1 MQRALLLALTCSLA
15 PAQDDPPSRALLLE
29 LTATPR
35 LAGTPTSYRA
45 VEVVSRVLTEAG
57 WEVEVDSREVLLS
70 LPRRLEL
77 GLYEDG
83 AREVPFHQRIERFD
97 PDAVPPGD
105 LPPFNSWTASGEV
118 RAEVVDAGWG
128 LPEDFARLASARID
142 VQGKV
147 ALCRYGRCY
156 RGDKVRRAQAAG
168 CAAVLLYSPASDDG
182 AERGPTWPEGP
193 WKPAHEAQRGAIG
206 PMTTSPGD
214 PLTPGSPAPR
224 LGEAGPVDPEQLAGA
239 LARLPAIPVLPIG
252 AEEGAALLE
261 RLATRR
267 IRDADGKVRSV
278 RLGPG
283 PASARVLVDAPR
295 ERRPIHNVIGRLPGR
310 RDGFVLAGNHRDA
323 WVRGAQDA
331 ASGTVTLLRAAQRLG
346 ARRSAG
352 WTPEHGI
359 ALAFWDAEETGLIG
373 STEWGEAHATDLR
386 TRCSVYVNADAVVGG
401 LTFRASGTP
410 GLEGV
415 LARALARVPERSAP
429 GAPGPLMGRTLLD
442 QWSEGQ
448 GGLPRFALPG
458 SGSDYT
464 VFLHHLG
471 VPIVD
476 LGFGGNGGGHYHTA
490 FDDFGMVERFLD
502 PGFVGHELAGEFLTV
517 LLGDLAELG
526 PLAFDDAYAA
536 AELERHARE
545 AAPWLGEE
553 RAGRLADSLGSLGR
567 AITLSWT
574 EWRHTQELAGD
585 GELGPFGAWPSFLDA
600 LEAPASA
607 AARGAAL
614 DEPRPRLYGALQR
627 PEGLEG
633 RAWFRNDLWA
643 PDPDNGY
650 ATLHLPRLRAATDA
664 GDEAALEAAVDELV
678 ERIAALRAQWE
689 ARAEAA
695 REARRR

>member
-1 MQRALLLALTCSLA
+1 MKRALLLGLFCSFA
-15 PAQDDPPSRALLLE
+15 TAQDDPPSRALLLE

-77 GLYEDG
+77 GLYEDA
-83 AREVPFHQRIERFD
+83 AREVPFHERIERFD

-118 RAEVVDAGWG
+118 RAEVIDAGWG
-128 LPEDFARLASARID
+128 LPEDFARLAAARID
-142 VQGKV
+142 VEGKV

-156 RGDKVRRAQAAG
+156 RGDKVRQAQEAG
-168 CAAVLLYSPASDDG
+168 CAAVLLFTPASDDG
-182 AERGPTWPEGP
+182 AERGPTWPQGP
-193 WKPAHEAQRGAIG
+193 WKPPHEAQRGAVG
-206 PMTTSPGD
+206 PMTSGPGD
-214 PLTPGSPAPR
+214 PLTPGFPSPR
-224 LGEAGPVDPEQLAGA
+224 LGEAAPVHPARLAEA
-239 LARLPAIPVLPIG
+239 TKRLPAIPVMPIG
-252 AEEGAALLE
+252 ADEGAALLE
-261 RLATRR
+261 RLSTRR
-267 IRDADGKVRSV
+267 IREADGQVRSV

-283 PASARVLVDAPR
+283 PVNAHVFVDAPR
-295 ERRPIHNVIGRLPGR
+295 ERRPIHNVIGRLPGE

-346 ARRSAG
+346 ARRAAG
-352 WTPEHGI
+352 WTPEHGVT
-359 ALAFWDAEETGLIG
+359 LAFWDAEETGLVG
-373 STEWGEAHATDLR
+373 STEWGEAHADDLR
-386 TRCSVYVNADAVVGG
+386 ASCFAYINADAVVGG
-401 LTFRASGTP
+401 LTFRASGAP
-410 GLEGV
+410 GLEGA
-415 LARALARVPERSAP
+415 LARSLARVPERTAP
-429 GAPGPLMGRTLLD
+429 GEPGPLMGRTLLD
-442 QWSEGQ
+442 QWREGH
-448 GGLPRFALPG
+448 GGLPRFSLPG

-476 LGFGGNGGGHYHTA
+476 VGFSGNGGGHYHTA
-490 FDDFGMVERFLD
+490 FDDFGMVERYLD
-502 PGFVGHELAGEFLTV
+502 PGFVGHELAGGFFAT
-517 LLGDLAELG
+517 LLADLAELG

-553 RAGRLADSLGSLGR
+553 RAQRLAVAFATLSRS
-567 AITLSWT
+567 ITLSWA
-574 EWRHTQELAGD
+574 EWRRTQELVD
-585 GELGPFGAWPSFLDA
+585 EGELGPFGAWPSFLDA
-600 LEAPASA
+600 LEAPAGA
-607 AARGAAL
+607 AAREAAL
-614 DEPRPRLYGALQR
+614 AEARPRMYGALQR
-627 PEGLEG
+627 PQGLEG
-633 RAWFRNDLWA
+633 RAWFKNDLWA

-650 ATLHLPRLRAATDA
+650 GTSILPRLRAAVSA
-664 GDEAALEAAVDELV
+664 GDDAALDAAMGELL
-678 ERIAALRAQWE
+678 ERIATLRGQWD